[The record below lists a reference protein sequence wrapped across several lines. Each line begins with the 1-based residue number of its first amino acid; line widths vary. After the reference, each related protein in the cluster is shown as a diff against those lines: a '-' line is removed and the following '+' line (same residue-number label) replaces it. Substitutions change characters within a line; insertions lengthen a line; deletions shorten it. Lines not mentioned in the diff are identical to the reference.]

1 MRYMLKE
8 NLWAV
13 GDDYVIAD
21 EAGTAVFQVDGRAF
35 SWGDKLFFRDADGNE
50 LAYIEQ
56 TLMSML
62 PTYEIYRKGVPF
74 AKVVKEFSW
83 VKEEFVLDVPGPND
97 YTISGSF
104 WQHEF
109 VFQRGGAKVATVSRQ
124 FWSLADTYGIDI
136 IDGEDDVAILSTAV
150 VIDLICREESLVTG

>member
-8 NLWAV
+8 KIWSF
-13 GDDYVIAD
+13 GDSYVICD
-21 EAGTAVFQVDGRAF
+21 ENQAPVYEIEGKAF
-35 SWGDKLFFRDADGNE
+35 SWGDKLFFRDMAGNE

-56 TLMSML
+56 TLMSLL

-83 VKEEFVLDVPGPND
+83 IKEEFVLDVPGPND
-97 YTISGSF
+97 YSVSGSF

-109 VFQRGGAKVATVSRQ
+109 VFQRGGHSVATASKKL
-124 FWSLADTYGIDI
+124 WSLTDVYGVEIV
-136 IDGEDDVAILSTAV
+136 DGEDDVAILATAL
-150 VIDLICREESLVTG
+150 VIELICKDDD